1 MYLSWTSALG
11 RIESAELA
19 THTALRVMTMR
30 RGKGVVETTQKNS
43 AVERLVAIFPDAS
56 PVRVPVLVVASRK
69 EGRDLKENTTI
80 EFGTSRVVL
89 FFSKLPLEL
98 EEKIFLRNSDGSLG
112 IEAIIIALQYEDG
125 HRAIAAK
132 FLAEDRNWII
142 KS

>member
-1 MYLSWTSALG
+1 
-11 RIESAELA
+11 
-19 THTALRVMTMR
+19 MR
-30 RGKGVVETTQKNS
+30 RGKGTVEAPEKNS
-43 AVERLVAIFPDAS
+43 AIERLVAIFPDAS

-69 EGRDLKENTTI
+69 EGRDLKETTTI

-98 EEKIFLRNSDGSLG
+98 DERIFLRNADGSLG
-112 IEAIIIALQYEDG
+112 IEATIIALQYEEG

>member
-1 MYLSWTSALG
+1 MRKDKGL
-11 RIESAELA
+11 AEA
-19 THTALRVMTMR
+19 P
-30 RGKGVVETTQKNS
+30 QKDS
-43 AVERLVAIFPDAS
+43 AVERLVEIFPDAS

-69 EGRDLKENTTI
+69 DGRDLKESTTI

-98 EEKIFLRNSDGSLG
+98 EDKIFLRNLDGSLG
-112 IEAIIIALQYEDG
+112 IEATIIALQYQEG
-125 HRAIAAK
+125 RRAIAAR

>member
-1 MYLSWTSALG
+1 
-11 RIESAELA
+11 
-19 THTALRVMTMR
+19 MR
-30 RGKGVVETTQKNS
+30 RGKTVVEAPQKNS

-80 EFGTSRVVL
+80 EFGTSRIVF

-98 EEKIFLRNSDGSLG
+98 EEKIFLRNQDGSLG
-112 IEAIIIALQYEDG
+112 IEAIIIALQYEEG

-132 FLAEDRNWII
+132 FLTEDRNWII